1 LIASRIVGN
10 TETTQKW
17 RSRKKWLAYTAPDWT
32 SNRPAT
38 SSPRL
43 KSNVPLS
50 PRAAVGLPV
59 YNAGAMNLSRTARL
73 LLALVSGVTLAL
85 AFPIFNLPL
94 LVWISLAIL
103 ILAVLGA
110 TPRYALLLGWLQGAV
125 FYALSVPW
133 FYGVMRQYGPLPVVA
148 AGGVFLLVVFACA
161 VFHAAFAFG
170 VAWFGRFG
178 AAQACLAA
186 PFLWVSMEFLLLHLP
201 HIGFPWNLLGY
212 AAAGNLAFVQLTAIT
227 GIFGLSLLV
236 AAYNALLAWAAVQL
250 AAEKLPS
257 FVGRAF
263 SSRRRKDRHDIKP
276 ELSSG
281 VSTPDGPIAHFSATS
296 QAAHGNQRALWI
308 SLFAT
313 IVLAAVALAGPRFV
327 PQAPADHIAHL
338 VQTNFPVSMN
348 YPKDWMQTHASELDE
363 LEQISIGAA
372 RKIPGLVI
380 WPEVPAPFVLQEA
393 PFLTRAQR
401 IARGAAGGFLVG
413 VEDLKPL
420 PNHEI
425 GVTNSAALLGSS
437 GELDFLYDKIH
448 LVPFSEYVPWR
459 KWLFFARDLT
469 GLVGDFQHGSQYKVG
484 HFPGGP
490 FSVFICYEA
499 IFPNEVRRFTLAGA
513 ALLVNI
519 SDDGW
524 FGGSSAPPQHLAM
537 ARVRAVENRRWLL
550 RDTNTGITVSVD
562 PYGRIVARL
571 PADTR
576 GELDAP
582 YGFRTDLTPYARW
595 GDWLAWLCV
604 IATLVL
610 LLLSARDA
618 FARRTP

>member
-1 LIASRIVGN
+1 MV
-10 TETTQKW
+10 
-17 RSRKKWLAYTAPDWT
+17 
-32 SNRPAT
+32 
-38 SSPRL
+38 
-43 KSNVPLS
+43 VS
-50 PRAAVGLPV
+50 PRAAKRVPV
-59 YNAGAMNLSRTARL
+59 YNAGAMNLSRTARI
-73 LLALVSGVTLAL
+73 LLALVSGVALAL
-85 AFPIFNLPL
+85 AFPIFNFPL
-94 LVWISLAIL
+94 LAWISLAIL

-110 TPRYALLLGWLQGAV
+110 TLRYALLLGWLQGAV

-133 FYGVMRQYGPLPVVA
+133 FYSVMRQYGPLPVGA
-148 AGGVFLLVVFACA
+148 AGGVFMLVVFACA

-178 AAQACLAA
+178 SARACLAA

-250 AAEKLPS
+250 AAELPRL
-257 FVGRAF
+257 VGRAF
-263 SSRRRKDRHDIKP
+263 RHDIKP
-276 ELSSG
+276 ALSSG
-281 VSTPDGPIAHFSATS
+281 VLTPDGPKAHFSATS
-296 QAAHGNQRALWI
+296 QAAAGNNRALWI
-308 SLFAT
+308 WVCVT
-313 IVLAAVALAGPRFV
+313 IALAVVALAGPRFV
-327 PQAPADHIAHL
+327 PQAPADHVAHL
-338 VQTNFPVSMN
+338 VQSNFPVSMN

-372 RKIPGLVI
+372 RKIPGVVI
-380 WPEVPAPFVLQEA
+380 WPEVPAPFIFQEA
-393 PFLTRAQR
+393 PFLSRAQR
-401 IARGAAGGFLVG
+401 IARGAGGGFLVG

-420 PNHEI
+420 PNHQI
-425 GVTNSAALLGSS
+425 GVTNSAALLGSA

-469 GLVGDFQHGSQYKVG
+469 GLVGDFQSGTQYKVG
-484 HFPGGP
+484 HIPGGP

-513 ALLVNI
+513 ALFVNI

-550 RDTNTGITVSVD
+550 RDTNTGVTVSVD

-571 PADTR
+571 PPDIR
-576 GELDAP
+576 GQLDAP
-582 YGFRTDLTPYARW
+582 YSFRTDITLYARW

-604 IATLVL
+604 IAALVL
-610 LLLSARDA
+610 LLLSARES
-618 FARRTP
+618 FARRTWSDSV